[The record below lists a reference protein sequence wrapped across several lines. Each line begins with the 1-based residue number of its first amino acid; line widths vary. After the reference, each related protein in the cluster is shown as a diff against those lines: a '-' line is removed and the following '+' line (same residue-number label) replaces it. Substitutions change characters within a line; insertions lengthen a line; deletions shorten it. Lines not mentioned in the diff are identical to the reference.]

1 MFSGSGGA
9 IPARAARRR
18 NARFNPILR
27 SPAGFHTRKAG
38 ICRWGSLRRSRV
50 VRGGSWINNS
60 DNCRVAYRNRNTPD
74 NRNNNLG
81 FRVCCSPHIDP
92 FPVGA
97 VPPCMAGRRA
107 IDGVCSIAR

>member
-1 MFSGSGGA
+1 M
-9 IPARAARRR
+9 
-18 NARFNPILR
+18 
-27 SPAGFHTRKAG
+27 
-38 ICRWGSLRRSRV
+38 

-60 DNCRVAYRNRNTPD
+60 DNCRAAYRNRNTPD

-81 FRVCCSPHIDP
+81 FRVCCAPHIDP